1 LFGFVFPYMKLLLL
15 AVVAVVVEVAGAR
28 GWWSMIG
35 GGCTRRDDKADD
47 SRGDRGVPEAG
58 VGAVVTVDGTG
69 GACGDGDA
77 SAARS
82 PCKNSRAA
90 LRKARW
96 SFLPD

>member
-1 LFGFVFPYMKLLLL
+1 MKLLLVL
-15 AVVAVVVEVAGAR
+15 AEVVVVVWIVAAAAW
-28 GWWSMIG
+28 GWWSIIG
-35 GGCTRRDDKADD
+35 GGCTRREDKADD

-58 VGAVVTVDGTG
+58 VGTVVTVDGTG
-69 GACGDGDA
+69 GDV

-96 SFLPD
+96 SFFPD

>member
-1 LFGFVFPYMKLLLL
+1 MKLLLL
-15 AVVAVVVEVAGAR
+15 LVLAVVVVEIAGAR

-35 GGCTRRDDKADD
+35 GGCTRRDDKVDD

-58 VGAVVTVDGTG
+58 VGAVVTVNGTG
-69 GACGDGDA
+69 GARSDGDDET

-90 LRKARW
+90 QRKARW

>member
-1 LFGFVFPYMKLLLL
+1 MKLLLVL
-15 AVVAVVVEVAGAR
+15 LLVAVEEEMLVVAIAGAR

-35 GGCTRRDDKADD
+35 GGCTRREDNADD
-47 SRGDRGVPEAG
+47 SRGDRGIAEAAG
-58 VGAVVTVDGTG
+58 GAVVTVAGTG
-69 GACGDGDA
+69 MARGDGDA
-77 SAARS
+77 SATRS